1 MAENKIINIKNKKA
15 SFEYSFLDKYVAGI
29 QLTGTEIKSIRES
42 KANISD
48 AYCVFK
54 ENELWVKSLHIS
66 EYKEGSYNNHEPK
79 RDRKLLLKKREL
91 HNIKNETKDKGIT
104 IIPLRIFINDKGL
117 AKLEIAVSKGKKNYD
132 KREDLKEK
140 DAKREIDR
148 AMKY

>member
-15 SFEYSFLDKYVAGI
+15 SFEYSFLDKYTAGV
-29 QLTGTEIKSIRES
+29 QLTGTEIKSIRDS

-91 HNIKNETKDKGIT
+91 SNIKNETKDKGIT

-117 AKLEIAVSKGKKNYD
+117 AKIEIAVSKGKKNYD